1 MILEAPPPLKWE
13 CGIRTVI
20 NKCSQ
25 SFRHIQ
31 TDMTNVLC
39 ICGFMYR
46 NFCSRIAW
54 FPWLWTRTM
63 KWHCRQ
69 WSFSFSFPSQSF
81 CLDFQSILHIIF
93 FWQELTFL
101 TPQIHWWRADSWRL
115 QTALSVCLLITA
127 SPCGQC
133 GRVGLLE
140 VFKSELFE
148 ANKKANDVCFYKVT
162 RLKINV
168 QERLIDIKATH
179 QLRLS
184 GLQSVTFCCDVV
196 GLFQSS
202 Q

>member
-1 MILEAPPPLKWE
+1 MI
-13 CGIRTVI
+13 
-20 NKCSQ
+20 S
-25 SFRHIQ
+25 
-31 TDMTNVLC
+31 MTLDKDNEVALQ
-39 ICGFMYR
+39 
-46 NFCSRIAW
+46 
-54 FPWLWTRTM
+54 TM
-63 KWHCRQ
+63 KLLILISKSVLLSW
-69 WSFSFSFPSQSF
+69 FSKHPPY
-81 CLDFQSILHIIF
+81 IF

-133 GRVGLLE
+133 GRVGLLK
-140 VFKSELFE
+140 VFKSEVFE